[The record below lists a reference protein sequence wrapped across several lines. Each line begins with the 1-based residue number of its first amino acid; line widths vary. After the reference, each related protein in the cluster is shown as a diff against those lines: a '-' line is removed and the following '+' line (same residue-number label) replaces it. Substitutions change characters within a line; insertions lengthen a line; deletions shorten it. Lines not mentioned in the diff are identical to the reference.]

1 MQQNNIHLVIA
12 GFSISLFSDTI
23 IELEEGYL
31 PFVNEENNEPADVT
45 IQCFSGLP
53 NNTFKDEELV
63 FEAKNELQRFYSIYR
78 IGKEL
83 GFVIYNQQT
92 INEIQQ
98 IATLDENFTHWKVYT
113 EATNP
118 IFIPLRY
125 PLGPIIMHYMTLKT
139 DAVMMH
145 ASCAYDGLKAR
156 IFTGFSGAGK
166 STISQLM
173 SSAGNLIINDDR
185 IIIRKSETGYFV
197 YNSPM
202 YYKDRPKKAPLNSI
216 FLISHSPENRLKQL
230 TGAMAISKVMA
241 FSIQNNFDK
250 KFIQNRLKFFSD
262 LCSVVSVFELGF
274 VPDES
279 VVNFIL
285 ENENRSPA
293 QKPA

>member
-23 IELEEGYL
+23 IELEDGYL
-31 PFVNEENNEPADVT
+31 PFVDQENNELADVT
-45 IQCFSGLP
+45 IECFSALP
-53 NNTFKDEELV
+53 NNTFKAEELV
-63 FEAKNELQRFYSIYR
+63 FEAKNEQQRFYSIYR
-78 IGKEL
+78 IGKAL
-83 GFVIYNQQT
+83 GFIIYNQQAK
-92 INEIQQ
+92 NEIQQ
-98 IATLDENFTHWKVYT
+98 IAMLDENFTHWKVYT
-113 EATNP
+113 ELANSN
-118 IFIPLRY
+118 FIPLRY

-145 ASCAYDGLKAR
+145 ASCAYDGFKAR

-166 STISQLM
+166 STISKLW
-173 SSAGNLIINDDR
+173 STAGNLIINDDR
-185 IIIRKSETGYFV
+185 IIVRKRETGYFV
-197 YNSPM
+197 YNTPM
-202 YYKDRPKKAPLNSI
+202 YYKDRPKEAPLNSI

-230 TGAMAISKVMA
+230 TGAISISKVMA

-250 KFIQNRLKFFSD
+250 QFIQSRLEFFSD
-262 LCSVVSVFELGF
+262 LCSTVSVFELGF

-285 ENENRSPA
+285 DNETRSTA

>member
-31 PFVNEENNEPADVT
+31 PFIDEENNGTADVT

-53 NNTFKDEELV
+53 TNIFKDEELV
-63 FEAKNELQRFYSIYR
+63 FEAKNEQQRFYSIYR

-83 GFVIYNQQT
+83 GFIIYNQQT

-113 EATNP
+113 DSANSN
-118 IFIPLRY
+118 FIPLRY

-145 ASCAYDGLKAR
+145 ASCAYDGSKAR

-166 STISQLM
+166 STISQLW
-173 SSAGNLIINDDR
+173 STAGNLIINDDR

-197 YNSPM
+197 YNTPM

-250 KFIQNRLKFFSD
+250 QFIQSRLEFFSD
-262 LCSVVSVFELGF
+262 LCSAVSVFELGF

-285 ENENRSPA
+285 DNENRSPA
-293 QKPA
+293 QKPS

>member
-1 MQQNNIHLVIA
+1 MKQNNINLVIA

-31 PFVNEENNEPADVT
+31 PFVEEINEPADVT

-53 NNTFKDEELV
+53 NFTFKAEELV
-63 FEAKNELQRFYSIYR
+63 FEAKNEQQRFYSIYR

-83 GFVIYNQQT
+83 GFIIYNQQN

-98 IATLDENFTHWKVYT
+98 MATLSEDFKHWKVFT
-113 EATNP
+113 ESS
-118 IFIPLRY
+118 IPNFVPLKY

-139 DAVMMH
+139 DAVLMH

-166 STISQLM
+166 STISQIW
-173 SSAGNLIINDDR
+173 SSAGNQIINDDR
-185 IIIRKSETGYFV
+185 IIIRKFNTGYYV
-197 YNSPM
+197 YNTPM

-216 FLISHSPENRLKQL
+216 FLISHWPENRLKKL
-230 TGAMAISKVMA
+230 SGAMAISKVMA
-241 FSIQNNFDK
+241 FSIQNNYDK
-250 KFIQNRLKFFSD
+250 QFIQSRLQFFGD
-262 LCSVVSVFELGF
+262 LCSAVSVFELGF
-274 VPDES
+274 VPDQS

-285 ENENRSPA
+285 SNET
-293 QKPA
+293 